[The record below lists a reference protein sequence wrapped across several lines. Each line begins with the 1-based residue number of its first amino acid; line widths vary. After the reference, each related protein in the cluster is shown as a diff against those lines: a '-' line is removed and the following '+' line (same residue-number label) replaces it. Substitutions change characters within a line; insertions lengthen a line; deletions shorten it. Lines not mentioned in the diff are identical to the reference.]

1 VTGALLA
8 GSARD
13 EELRRAQRVEIGA
26 GTLAHARRLRWSK
39 PQIASERQNRLRE
52 LVAHAVAHSPYHAER
67 LAGVDPSRVTE
78 EQLSTFPVM
87 TKDDLM
93 SEFDWIVTD
102 PRLSLAVVEDHMAHA
117 EDRQYL
123 YDRFRVVTSSGS
135 SGRRGIYVYDWDE
148 WVTLALM
155 QSRARL
161 GMVDDS
167 PRPPGRSTAS
177 LYAGAGA
184 HLSRVMRSFLA
195 APGDDIHHFPM
206 TLPVAEVVRGLNVLQ
221 PELLMGYP
229 SAVDVIVKEAEGGRL
244 TICPRY
250 VETCGELL
258 MERTRRAV
266 EALWGV
272 EIDDSWA
279 VVEGAH
285 AFACSAGQALHLPD
299 DLVIVE
305 PVDLDGRPVAPGE
318 PAAKLYLT
326 NLYNRTEPLIR
337 FEIADGLTVLDDV
350 CTCGCAHR
358 RVTDLTGRADVVFDY
373 GNDVRVHP
381 MLLRLEL
388 HDVSEYQVR
397 QTARG
402 AIVKIVSHRPQELGP
417 IRARVA
423 RSLQMAGVRDPEVV
437 VEPVDRLE
445 RLPSGKLRQFIGRLG
460 G

>member
-1 VTGALLA
+1 VTETLLTA
-8 GSARD
+8 AARH
-13 EELRRAQRVEIGA
+13 EELRRAQRVDVGA
-26 GTLAHARRLRWSK
+26 LTLAHARRLRWSK
-39 PQIASERQNRLRE
+39 EQIATERRTRLRE
-52 LVAHAVAHSPYHAER
+52 LVAHAVEHSPFHAER

-78 EQLSTFPVM
+78 EELSSFPVM

-93 SEFDWIVTD
+93 SEFDWVVTD
-102 PRLSLAVVEDHMAHA
+102 PRLSLAVVEDHMAQA

-135 SGRRGIYVYDWDE
+135 SGRRGVYVYDWDE
-148 WVTLALM
+148 WVALALM
-155 QSRARL
+155 QSRGRL
-161 GMVDDS
+161 GMVDGS
-167 PRPPGRSTAS
+167 PRPPGRTTAS

-195 APGDDIHHFPM
+195 EPGEDIHHLPM
-206 TLPVAEVVRGLNVLQ
+206 TLPVAKVVQGLNGLW

-229 SAVDVIVKEAEGGRL
+229 SAIDLMVREAEGGRL
-244 TICPRY
+244 TIRPRY

-258 MERTRRAV
+258 MERTRQAVRAI
-266 EALWGV
+266 WGV

-285 AFACSAGQALHLPD
+285 AFSCAAGQGLHLAD

-305 PVDLDGRPVAPGE
+305 PVDVDGRPVPPGE

-337 FEIADGLTVLDDV
+337 FEIADGLTLLDDL
-350 CTCGCAHR
+350 CPCGCAHR
-358 RVTDLTGRADVVFDY
+358 RITDLTGRADVVFDY

-381 MLLRLEL
+381 MQLRLEL

-402 AIVKIVSHRPQELGP
+402 AIVKIVSRRPDELAP
-417 IRARVA
+417 IRTRVA
-423 RSLQMAGVRDPEVV
+423 RALQMAGVPHPAVV
-437 VEPVDRLE
+437 VEAVDRLE